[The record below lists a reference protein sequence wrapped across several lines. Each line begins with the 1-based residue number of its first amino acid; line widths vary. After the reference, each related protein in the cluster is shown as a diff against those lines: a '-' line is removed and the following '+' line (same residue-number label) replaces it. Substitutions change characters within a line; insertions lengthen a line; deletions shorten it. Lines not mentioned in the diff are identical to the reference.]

1 MADSARGSHHVTA
14 LLVVHDGA
22 TWLPEVVA
30 SLASQ
35 THPIDY
41 TLAVDTGS
49 QDASL
54 KLLKNARVA
63 SISLPRETGFGAAV
77 AEALATLPEHFQE
90 SEWEN
95 EWIWLIHDDCAPQPG
110 ALEALLEA
118 VEDRPQVAIAG
129 PKLRGWYDRT
139 HLLEAGVSI
148 ANNGARWTGLEPH
161 EYDQGQHDG
170 IREVLSVSTAGML
183 IRRQV
188 FEELGGFDLNLG
200 LFRDDVDLGWRA
212 HVAGHK
218 VIAVTDAVAFHAEA
232 SASERR
238 SLDIKSAVFRR
249 PLILDRRNAAY
260 VLLTNSSWWLLPW
273 LSIQLLASAMIRA
286 AGYLLAKLPGYAIDE
301 VLAVALLLIR
311 PGLMLE
317 ARRLRRKQRL
327 VSPRVVAAYIPP
339 RWSQFR
345 LGVLRAIEA
354 LRRSLLP
361 PAPEPSSVLEAPA
374 EDEDLLT
381 PASESHWRSAFRRP
395 EISGVLFLVVITS
408 IWSAHRYGSLVGG
421 ALPSTPIGASDLWSR
436 YGESW
441 HRIGMGSSSATP
453 AWILVLA
460 LLSTIFLGKAFAL
473 IVFLFWVAPLLF
485 MWSMYSLLR
494 KLSQNSWL
502 IMGASVAYALSPVA
516 IASINSGRLGT
527 IAVLIIGPRLVMF
540 LNRVRKIEDLQWR
553 TICGFSLLVGVLTAF
568 SLQAYLGIVLI
579 YLFGLL
585 REIREYRT
593 SGNQNLL
600 IERLLKRGILVF
612 TPFFLCLPWSFEAL
626 IHPSRFLLEPGLLI
640 PGGGPNLAFLA
651 NPGGLGSIPWWV
663 ISPVTFVL
671 IIASLSSG
679 MARKYAEVG
688 LLFLLIAT
696 GLSALSISGHSSARN
711 EILWTGSLLA
721 YATIAALC
729 AGVVILNG
737 LRQKLANV
745 HFHYRHI
752 LAGLAIGSTLIYGLS
767 ASAWVVT
774 AGTNS
779 PVHANQPS
787 ILPPFLAVMP
797 GVKTLVLR
805 NISTRDTISFFVA
818 RESDAILGDP
828 DLAPDMSPDI
838 NIAVRGIVDG
848 TGIASSKA
856 LAGYGIKYLFMKNP
870 VDTQLARAIDG
881 LGGFIRTSSTQAG
894 IVWQVAVISDRLVFT
909 DPSGKSIALS
919 TGDISA
925 RVASPGAGTL
935 TLTENYDSSWQV
947 IQGGKQLVRSKNSF
961 GMPQFEVPQAGEFSL
976 IHDGTSRRAWLSLQM
991 IIFLSVFIVIAPSG
1005 RRRREI
1011 ALEELA

>member
-1 MADSARGSHHVTA
+1 MADSAHGSHHVTA

-22 TWLPEVVA
+22 LWLPEVVA

-35 THPIDY
+35 TRPIDH

-63 SISLPRETGFGAAV
+63 SISLPRDTGFGAAV
-77 AEALATLPEHFQE
+77 AAGLEILPTHFNE
-90 SEWEN
+90 GEWEN

-110 ALEALLEA
+110 ALEALLNA

-148 ANNGARWTGLEPH
+148 ANNGARWTGLEPR

-170 IREVLSVSTAGML
+170 IREVLAVSTAGML
-183 IRRQV
+183 IRREV
-188 FEELGGFDLNLG
+188 FEELGGFDPNLG
-200 LFRDDVDLGWRA
+200 LFRDDVDLGWRT

-238 SLDIKSAVFRR
+238 RLDIKSAVFRR

-301 VLAVALLLIR
+301 ILAVALLLLR
-311 PGLMLE
+311 PGIILE
-317 ARRLRRKQRL
+317 ARKLRRKQRL
-327 VSPRVVAAYIPP
+327 ISPRVVSAYIPP

-345 LGVLRAIEA
+345 LGFLRAVEA
-354 LRRSLLP
+354 IRRSLLP
-361 PAPEPSSVLEAPA
+361 PAPEPTGALETPT
-374 EDEDLLT
+374 EDEDLLA
-381 PASESHWRSAFRRP
+381 PATTSQWRSVIRRP
-395 EISGVLFLVVITS
+395 EIAGVLLLILITS
-408 IWSAHRYGSLVGG
+408 IWSAHRYGPLVGG
-421 ALPSTPIGASDLWSR
+421 ALPSTPTGASDLWSR

-441 HRIGMGSSSATP
+441 HQIGMGSSTATP
-453 AWILVLA
+453 TWILVLA
-460 LLSTIFLGKAFAL
+460 IFSTIFLGKAFAL
-473 IVFLFWVAPLLF
+473 IVFLFWVAPILF

-494 KLSQNSWL
+494 KLSTNSWL

-527 IAVLIIGPRLVMF
+527 IAALVVGPRLVMF
-540 LNRVRKIEDLQWR
+540 VARVRKSEALQWR
-553 TICGFSLLVGVLTAF
+553 SIFGFSLLVGALTAF

-579 YLFGLL
+579 YLLGLI

-593 SGNQNLL
+593 GANRGLL
-600 IERLLKRGILVF
+600 FERLLKRGALIF
-612 TPFFLCLPWSFEAL
+612 TPFLLCLPWSFEA
-626 IHPSRFLLEPGLLI
+626 IVHPSRFLLEPGLLI

-651 NPGGLGSIPWWV
+651 NPGGPGSVPWWV
-663 ISPVTFVL
+663 ISPVAFVL

-688 LLFLLIAT
+688 LFFLLVAT
-696 GLSALSISGHSSARN
+696 GMSVLSISGHASAKSEN
-711 EILWTGSLLA
+711 LWTGSLLA
-721 YATIAALC
+721 YSTIAALC

-752 LAGLAIGSTLIYGLS
+752 LAGLAIASTLIYTVS
-767 ASAWVVT
+767 ASAWVISTGVD
-774 AGTNS
+774 S
-779 PVHANQPS
+779 PVRANQSS
-787 ILPPFLAVMP
+787 ILPPFLAVTP

-805 NISTRDTISFFVA
+805 NVSSMDTISFFIA

-828 DLAPDMSPDI
+828 DIAPENSP
-838 NIAVRGIVDG
+838 NIEVAVRGIVDG
-848 TGIASSKA
+848 TGITSSKV

-870 VDTQLARAIDG
+870 VDTQLARAVDG

-894 IVWQVAVISDRLVFT
+894 IVWRVAGISDRLVFT
-909 DPSGKSIALS
+909 DMSGKSGVLP
-919 TGDISA
+919 TGGISA

-935 TLTENYDSSWQV
+935 TLAENYDAAWQI
-947 IQGGKQLVRSKNSF
+947 IQNGKQLVRSKNSF
-961 GMPQFEVPQAGEFSL
+961 GMPQFAVPQAGEFSL

-991 IIFLSVFIVIAPSG
+991 IVFLSVLMMIVPSG

-1011 ALEELA
+1011 SLEEIA

>member
-1 MADSARGSHHVTA
+1 MADSAHGSHHVTA

-22 TWLPEVVA
+22 IWLPEVVA

-35 THPIDY
+35 TRPIDY

-49 QDASL
+49 EDASL

-63 SISLPRETGFGAAV
+63 SVSLPRDTGFGAAV
-77 AEALATLPEHFQE
+77 AAGLETLPDHFHE
-90 SEWEN
+90 GDWEN

-110 ALEALLEA
+110 ALEALLDA

-148 ANNGARWTGLEPH
+148 ANNGARWTGLESH

-188 FEELGGFDLNLG
+188 FEELGGFDPNLG

-238 SLDIKSAVFRR
+238 NLDIKSAVFRR

-273 LSIQLLASAMIRA
+273 LAIQLLAGAMIRA
-286 AGYLLAKLPGYAIDE
+286 AGYLLAKLPGYATDE
-301 VLAVALLLIR
+301 VLAVALLLLR
-311 PGLMLE
+311 PGLILE
-317 ARRLRRKQRL
+317 ARKVRRKQRL
-327 VSPRVVAAYIPP
+327 ISSRVVSSYIPP
-339 RWSQFR
+339 RWSQLR
-345 LGVLRAIEA
+345 LGILRAIEA
-354 LRRSLLP
+354 IRRSLLP
-361 PAPEPSSVLEAPA
+361 AAPEPTGVLDAPT
-374 EDEDLLT
+374 EEEDLLA
-381 PASESHWRSAFRRP
+381 PAPSSQWRSAFRRP
-395 EISGVLFLVVITS
+395 EISGVLFLIVITS
-408 IWSAHRYGSLVGG
+408 IWSAHRYGPLVGG
-421 ALPSTPIGASDLWSR
+421 ALPSTPNGASDLWSR

-441 HRIGMGSSSATP
+441 HQIGMGSSAGTP
-453 AWILVLA
+453 TWILVLA

-494 KLSQNSWL
+494 KLSENSWL

-527 IAVLIIGPRLVMF
+527 IATLIIGPRLAMF
-540 LNRVRKIEDLQWR
+540 LSRVRKIEDVQWR
-553 TICGFSLLVGVLTAF
+553 SIYGFSLLVGVLTAF
-568 SLQAYLGIVLI
+568 SLQAYLGIVLV
-579 YLFGLL
+579 YCAGLM
-585 REIREYRT
+585 REIREYRA
-593 SGNQNLL
+593 SANRGLL
-600 IERLLKRGILVF
+600 IERLLKRGALVF
-612 TPFFLCLPWSFEAL
+612 TPFLLCLPWSLEAI

-640 PGGGPNLAFLA
+640 PGGGANLAFLA
-651 NPGGLGSIPWWV
+651 NPGGPGSIPWWV

-688 LLFLLIAT
+688 LFFLLIAT
-696 GLSALSISGHSSARN
+696 GLSALSISGHSSAQS
-711 EILWTGSLLA
+711 EVLWTGSLLA
-721 YATIAALC
+721 YSTIAALC

-752 LAGLAIGSTLIYGLS
+752 LAGLAIGSTLIYSLS
-767 ASAWVVT
+767 ASAWAVT
-774 AGTNS
+774 TGADS
-779 PVHANQPS
+779 PVRANQSS
-787 ILPPFLAVMP
+787 ILPPFLAVTP
-797 GVKTLVLR
+797 GVKTLVFR
-805 NISTRDTISFFVA
+805 NVSALGSISFFIA

-828 DLAPDMSPDI
+828 DLAPEISPEIDV
-838 NIAVRGIVDG
+838 AVRGIVDG
-848 TGIASSKA
+848 TGISSSKV

-870 VDTQLARAIDG
+870 VDTQLARIVDG

-894 IVWQVAVISDRLVFT
+894 IVWRVAGISDHLVFT
-909 DPSGKSIALS
+909 DSTGKSVALS

-925 RVASPGAGTL
+925 RVASPGAGTI
-935 TLTENYDSSWQV
+935 TLAENYDSRWQI
-947 IQGGKQLVRSKNSF
+947 IQSGRQLDRSRNSF
-961 GMPQFEVPQAGEFSL
+961 GMPQFHVLQAGEFSL
-976 IHDGTSRRAWLSLQM
+976 IHDGTSRRAWLSLEM
-991 IIFLSVFIVIAPSG
+991 IIFLGVLMMIVPSG